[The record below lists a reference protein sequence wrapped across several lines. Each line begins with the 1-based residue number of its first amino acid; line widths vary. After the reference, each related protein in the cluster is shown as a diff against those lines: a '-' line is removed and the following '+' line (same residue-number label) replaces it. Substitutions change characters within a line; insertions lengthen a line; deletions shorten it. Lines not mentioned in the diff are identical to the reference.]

1 MQKEREIALLVQ
13 VKDVTQRLLQAE
25 HYALSI
31 YVAKQFEV
39 DQRHIWIAWG
49 EALLKYVSNLLISFG
64 NVSFECKSVIH
75 IQHYSTQNIYM
86 LWAMQYTMQCTSV
99 LPNEYG
105 ALWLRSDGN
114 ILAWQVRYKLQQQS
128 FCRLGEYEEAEQR
141 LSNAFS
147 IPISRAGQNINPC
160 LEDSELAS
168 HLVEAISSSQAL
180 DLDGLDQCL
189 RQQELQVT
197 KDTDSSLDAQGFL
210 QVNTGF
216 RALCP
221 STCTLIEI

>member
-1 MQKEREIALLVQ
+1 MQ

-25 HYALSI
+25 HYALAI

-49 EALLKYVSNLLISFG
+49 EALLKYVSSLLIYVG
-64 NVSFECKSVIH
+64 NVSFECKPVIH
-75 IQHYSTQNIYM
+75 IQHYSTHNIQM
-86 LWAMQYTMQCTSV
+86 LWTTQYAMQCKSV
-99 LPNEYG
+99 LPNEHG
-105 ALWLRSDGN
+105 ALRLRSDGN
-114 ILAWQVRYKLQQQS
+114 TLARRVQSELQRQS

-147 IPISRAGQNINPC
+147 IPISRAGQNASPC

-168 HLVEAISSSQAL
+168 HLVDAISSSQAL

-189 RQQELQVT
+189 RQQEVQVT
-197 KDTDSSLDAQGFL
+197 KDTDSSLDAHGFL
-210 QVNTGF
+210 QVKHW
-216 RALCP
+216 L
-221 STCTLIEI
+221 